1 MLQLLHR
8 LGIQAFEPKLV
19 KGNAIQPHPLVC
31 GAFNA
36 DFDGDQMAIH
46 IPLLLEAQVEARIL
60 MLSSYNI
67 LSAASGRAVASP
79 SQDMSIGAYFL
90 TYKKDPKNLVI
101 GSSIEVPLTT
111 KSVKSLR

>member
-1 MLQLLHR
+1 
-8 LGIQAFEPKLV
+8 
-19 KGNAIQPHPLVC
+19 
-31 GAFNA
+31 
-36 DFDGDQMAIH
+36 MAIH

-111 KSVKSLR
+111 KKGVKSPSIESLANSGQNIQFWRNH